1 MSTIT
6 TISKATHVVTYELS
20 DNLISLNENSVV
32 VIDRSKDDVVKITRN
47 GNSAE
52 IIFKNG
58 DVIIIENYFN
68 DNNDSD
74 NEIVFKDDDGELYW
88 AQFTNDKGGI
98 LNVVEYNFLESVDP
112 LLDLLRKCKMS
123 YA

>member
-1 MSTIT
+1 MST
-6 TISKATHVVTYELS
+6 KLLVTFE
-20 DNLISLNENSVV
+20 E
-32 VIDRSKDDVVKITRN
+32 
-47 GNSAE
+47 
-52 IIFKNG
+52 
-58 DVIIIENYFN
+58 

-74 NEIVFKDDDGELYW
+74 NEIVFKDDNGELYC

>member
-1 MSTIT
+1 MYT
-6 TISKATHVVTYELS
+6 T
-20 DNLISLNENSVV
+20 LISLNENSVV

-88 AQFTNDKGGI
+88 VQFTNDKGGI